1 MVDLNDYYNKLLPSN
16 VWKLCVSTQGD
27 YDSMS
32 KLTNFFSDDTIES
45 KGKEKTSMIREYPI
59 SKVAKNEWLEFAMY
73 TVEARAI
80 PNMIDGMKPVQR
92 FYVYSSIKNSK
103 TDFKKVS
110 AVSGVVSDYGYN
122 HGESSAAGAGQLMAA
137 DWSNNI
143 CLVEGRGSFGTRLVQ
158 SAAAARYT
166 YTRLHK
172 NFNRYIKDIDLA
184 PVHDDPEHE
193 PPAFYVPV
201 IPLVLANGVKGIAT
215 GFATNILPRDPED
228 LVRACQE
235 YIKTGDIKAKV
246 KIKFP
251 DFNGTVTYN
260 AEENRYFCNG
270 IFERKGKTVLLITEV
285 PYGYDREGYV
295 QVLDKL
301 EERGDIVGY
310 DDLCDKMGFRFEV
323 KLKLNTSSSWDDE
336 KIIREFKLAKS
347 YAENLTVINH
357 NGKLKEY
364 TDERDLIRDF
374 CDYRMTILQKRIDLR
389 KSEFTEEARW
399 LKVKMQFI
407 QAVLDDKI
415 KFKNK
420 KKDEVGYQI
429 LETTEAIKDDIDRL
443 LRLNI
448 MSLTAEMVKQLEKEI
463 KEAQKE
469 LAYWSK
475 TTTKEQFIG
484 DLNELSV

>member
-1 MVDLNDYYNKLLPSN
+1 
-16 VWKLCVSTQGD
+16 
-27 YDSMS
+27 MS
-32 KLTNFFSDDTIES
+32 GLTNFFDGDTVES
-45 KGKEKTSMIREYPI
+45 KGKGTKPMIREYPI

-103 TDFKKVS
+103 TEYKKVS

-193 PPAFYVPV
+193 PPSFYVPV

-215 GFATNILPRDPED
+215 GFATNILPRDPDD

-235 YIKTGDIKAKV
+235 YIKTGDIKSKV

-251 DFNGTVTYN
+251 DFKGTVTYN
-260 AEENRYFCNG
+260 ADENRYYCNG
-270 IFERKGKTVLLITEV
+270 VFERKGKTVLLITEV

-295 QVLDKL
+295 DVLDKL
-301 EERGDIVGY
+301 EEKGDIVGY
-310 DDLCDKMGFRFEV
+310 DDLCDKTGFKFEV
-323 KLKLNTSSSWDDE
+323 KLKQNTSANWDDQ
-336 KIIREFKLAKS
+336 KITSAFKLAKPFS
-347 YAENLTVINH
+347 ENLTVIDSR
-357 NGKLKEY
+357 GKLKEY
-364 TDERDLIRDF
+364 DDERNLVKDF
-374 CDYRMTILQKRIDLR
+374 CDYRNGILQQRIDLR
-389 KSEFTEEARW
+389 KVETSELARW

-415 KFKNK
+415 RFKGQ
-420 KKDEVGYQI
+420 KKDEVGKQI
-429 LETTEAIKDDIDRL
+429 LETTEAIQDDIDRL
-443 LRLNI
+443 LRINI
-448 MSLTAEMVKQLEKEI
+448 MSLTAEMVKQLEIEI
-463 KEAQKE
+463 KDAQKE

-475 TTTKEQFIG
+475 TTPKDQFTK
-484 DLNELSV
+484 DLNELTAA